1 MQIVPSG
8 VAKSIVVNQ
17 FASNNSDDVDWMG
30 LTFAEITRMFS
41 SAKHQRKTEKWQITD
56 ETKDNKGFH
65 FFFVPLL

>member
-1 MQIVPSG
+1 MMQIVPSG
-8 VAKSIVVNQ
+8 VAKSVVVNQ
-17 FASNNSDDVDWMG
+17 FASNNSDDVDWIG

-41 SAKHQRKTEKWQITD
+41 SAKHPRKTVVTD